1 MHSTASVT
9 SPRLRAEGTTRN
21 NERDLIIVEDNDK
34 RQVDVLMIDSDEDD
48 DDIVISKASL
58 SSSSSTL
65 PSRKRPRLSSK
76 STCPELC
83 IDEDD
88 YSDTDDHAVVVYDT
102 PNVVLAGSSRPHAP
116 VSPST
121 AVLGILPDADPA
133 HVEQTLLRLDS
144 DVQAVID
151 HMLADGYPK
160 IESPEDRAAR
170 EAREAKQEEID
181 WLNVSTRA
189 HPCEAYNQLA

>member
-9 SPRLRAEGTTRN
+9 SPRLRAEGSTRKD
-21 NERDLIIVEDNDK
+21 EHDLIIVEDNEDK
-34 RQVDVLMIDSDEDD
+34 RRIDVLVIDSDDDD
-48 DDIVISKASL
+48 DDIVISR

-65 PSRKRPRLSSK
+65 PLRKRPRHSSK

-133 HVEQTLLRLDS
+133 HVEQTLLRLNS